1 MDLLAGDMWQAFQ
14 PISDNRGNHTNGEIR
29 MSNVIDFLEM
39 IGQDARLRH
48 ASQDEMKLALAN
60 MRMDSDLQAAILA
73 NDQQQLEALIGASN
87 VCCMLFLSTV
97 SCIQMISMNDED
109 EIHRERRA

>member
-1 MDLLAGDMWQAFQ
+1 
-14 PISDNRGNHTNGEIR
+14 

-48 ASQDEMKLALAN
+48 ASQNEMKLALAN
-60 MRMDSDLQAAILA
+60 VQMDSGLQAAILA
-73 NDQQQLEALIGASN
+73 KDQPQLEALLGVSN
-87 VCCMLFLSTV
+87 TCCLVFPCTV
-97 SCIQMISMNDED
+97 SCIQFASMNDED